1 MKHKFFYISGLPRT
15 GSSLLSNILMQ
26 NPSVHSEGR
35 SALCQMMWDMQ
46 YSIEGYSREALE
58 ANRRTPKTSDI
69 VMKALPDLYYNDVDR
84 EIIFDK
90 SRTWTLYANH
100 QMLKRYVDESPKI
113 VVLVR
118 PVDEIVRSFAMLRF
132 NNGWTGDVYTDL
144 IMPNTNPI
152 TYSLEGISNA
162 KYIRDEG
169 FLFVTYKS
177 LVETPSTVLQ
187 AIYKHCGLNW
197 FSHDLDNVEQKFTED
212 DVGYGLVG
220 MHDVRQKIELRAN
233 DIVLPTNIQA
243 ICDDMTEALYDGLE
257 AI

>member
-1 MKHKFFYISGLPRT
+1 MKRKFFYISGLPRT

-26 NPSVHSEGR
+26 NPSVHAEGR

-58 ANRRTPKTSDI
+58 ANRRIPKTSMA
-69 VMKALPDLYYNDVDR
+69 VMRALPGLYYNDVDR

-90 SRTWTLYANH
+90 SRTWTLFANH
-100 QMLKRYVDESPKI
+100 QMLKRYIDESPKVI
-113 VVLVR
+113 VLVR
-118 PVDEIVRSFAMLRF
+118 PVDEIVRSFAKLRF

-144 IMPNTNPI
+144 ILPHTDPI
-152 TYSLEGISNA
+152 TLPLEGIANA
-162 KYIRDEG
+162 KYTRDEG

-177 LVETPSTVLQ
+177 LVEKPSEVLQ

-197 FSHDLDNVEQKFTED
+197 FAHKVDNVEQNFTED

-220 MHDVRQKIELRAN
+220 MHDVRQKIELQAN
-233 DIVLPTNIQA
+233 DVVLPRNIQK
-243 ICDDMTEALYDGLE
+243 ICDAMTETLYDGLD